1 MTLAAISPDDDI
13 SLGILKGWLV
23 EQGYTSETVKILRNG
38 KSIWAETRKST
49 QT

>member
-13 SLGILKGWLV
+13 SLSILKGWLA
-23 EQGYTSETVKILRNG
+23 EHGHTSETVKILRNG
-38 KSIWAETRKST
+38 RSIWAEQRQNT